1 MPNQTNPATGQDS
14 PQDNDQ
20 TQQAGES
27 SVGTALKEQE
37 QDQPS
42 AVKKEKEILS
52 EIIRSSE
59 AADEQLK
66 AEVQGAIREAKLAMP
81 EPELA
86 PDVADSGVKAPQS
99 QANEVVTQGTTI
111 NLPIS
116 EKEYKKG
123 LHQKIAGVVVNKVVV
138 GTSCLFALA
147 TWVGRLIKIAHKH
160 TIKVIFKKGGT

>member
-1 MPNQTNPATGQDS
+1 M
-14 PQDNDQ
+14 
-20 TQQAGES
+20 
-27 SVGTALKEQE
+27 
-37 QDQPS
+37 
-42 AVKKEKEILS
+42 
-52 EIIRSSE
+52 
-59 AADEQLK
+59 
-66 AEVQGAIREAKLAMP
+66 
-81 EPELA
+81 A

-138 GTSCLFALA
+138 GTSSLFALA